1 MADSIA
7 RREKVQVNCQTNW
20 ILSTV
25 QFKTNDNQFEL
36 RTTPKKGNRGSCCY
50 FLDHFPDHF
59 QSSCFFFYLF
69 SSCVF
74 ARLRFSPNWFVGLS
88 TDRINISVS
97 DVIVCWV
104 FCHRVSWPVDRH
116 THHDHLVFVFLPKRR
131 WKPSPKTKPT
141 GTPDIGFWIRGESTR
156 QFCYFG
162 LHCHL
167 RFYVI
172 RDFREKER
180 ELNILCSQSWL
191 IFQQQFQV
199 KTKETKMSS
208 KLWWIVM
215 TVLVSWVVACLTVFS
230 VLLWFLRGK
239 KVNSVLFGSLSKF
252 MIFTDTKRV
261 ANLCIW

>member
-69 SSCVF
+69 SACVF

-97 DVIVCWV
+97 DGIVCWV

-116 THHDHLVFVFLPKRR
+116 THHDHLVFVFCQKDVGNRHQKQNQLEHLTLDFEYEVSQRDNFVTLAFIVICDYTCLETERRRESWTFYAVRVGWFSNNNSKWKQKKRKWAQR
-131 WKPSPKTKPT
+131 C
-141 GTPDIGFWIRGESTR
+141 D
-156 QFCYFG
+156 G
-162 LHCHL
+162 L
-167 RFYVI
+167 
-172 RDFREKER
+172 
-180 ELNILCSQSWL
+180 
-191 IFQQQFQV
+191 
-199 KTKETKMSS
+199 
-208 KLWWIVM
+208 
-215 TVLVSWVVACLTVFS
+215 
-230 VLLWFLRGK
+230 
-239 KVNSVLFGSLSKF
+239 
-252 MIFTDTKRV
+252 
-261 ANLCIW
+261 

>member
-59 QSSCFFFYLF
+59 RSSCFFFFLF
-69 SSCVF
+69 SACVF

-97 DVIVCWV
+97 DGIVCWV

-156 QFCYFG
+156 QFRYFG

-172 RDFREKER
+172 GDLERRRE
-180 ELNILCSQSWL
+180 SWT
-191 IFQQQFQV
+191 FYAVRVGWFSN
-199 KTKETKMSS
+199 KNS
-208 KLWWIVM
+208 KWKQ
-215 TVLVSWVVACLTVFS
+215 
-230 VLLWFLRGK
+230 K
-239 KVNSVLFGSLSKF
+239 KRKWAQRCDGL
-252 MIFTDTKRV
+252 
-261 ANLCIW
+261 